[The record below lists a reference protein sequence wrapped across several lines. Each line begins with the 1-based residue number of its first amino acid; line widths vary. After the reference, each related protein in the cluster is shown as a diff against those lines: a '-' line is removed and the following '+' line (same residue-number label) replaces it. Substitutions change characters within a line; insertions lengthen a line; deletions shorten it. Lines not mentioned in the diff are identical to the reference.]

1 MVENVRNLSQLNQGL
16 RAVEVTYTLFHL
28 DHLAW
33 LSSYYESVSPHQ
45 CCQVAAVFGCCC
57 CEGGGVGGCG
67 DFASLVAVAGEAA
80 VAAVAAAACGLS
92 LLLAAG

>member
-1 MVENVRNLSQLNQGL
+1 MVENIRNLSQLNQGL

-57 CEGGGVGGCG
+57 CEGVGGGGC
-67 DFASLVAVAGEAA
+67 DFASLVAVAGE
-80 VAAVAAAACGLS
+80 AAVAAAACGLS